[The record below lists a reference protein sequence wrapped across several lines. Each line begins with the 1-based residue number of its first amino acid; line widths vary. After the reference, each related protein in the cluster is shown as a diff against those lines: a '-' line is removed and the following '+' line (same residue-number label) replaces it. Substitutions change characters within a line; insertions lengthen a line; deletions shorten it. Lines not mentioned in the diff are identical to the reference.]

1 MPPGPVSAPVGS
13 PKLAAISACWLELRR
28 TLHDNVLIS
37 NREGTIVILGPP
49 DTLIES
55 NRIVA
60 GPDSEV
66 GVRVDDGP
74 GTVVRDNV
82 VLTTVRRRRG
92 RPPHRQHDRLSSV
105 VDVRVGRRGSTS
117 VSSVIG

>member
-1 MPPGPVSAPVGS
+1 
-13 PKLAAISACWLELRR
+13 
-28 TLHDNVLIS
+28 LHDNVLIS

-82 VLTTVRRRRG
+82 VLTTDDF
-92 RPPHRQHDRLSSV
+92 RPSD
-105 VDVRVGRRGSTS
+105 VDEDVLLTDNTTG
-117 VSSVIG
+117 